1 MFLLNI
7 QNKAMKKTSVSGFTL
22 IELLVVVVMVG
33 VLASI
38 AAPGWLSFVNRQRS
52 NAVRDEML
60 QVLQSAQSNAQR
72 TNKRYKVQINSVA
85 GSAAL
90 TVGPESTSFVGVQ
103 TDVGPEE
110 IRSKLKL
117 DAVDSADDSISE
129 LVFNHEGEV
138 EISGSGTVPV
148 VISSTLQDSNF
159 PKRCIVVTTLL
170 GSMVTAEGDDCD
182 NPDYV
187 PLPSP

>member
-7 QNKAMKKTSVSGFTL
+7 KNKAMKKTSVSGFTL
-22 IELLVVVVMVG
+22 IELLVVVVMAG
-33 VLASI
+33 ILASI

-60 QVLQSAQSNAQR
+60 QVLQSAQSDAQR
-72 TNKRYKVQINSVA
+72 TNKSYKVQINSVA

-90 TVGPESTSFVGVQ
+90 TVGPESSSFVGVQ

-117 DAVDSADDSISE
+117 DAVDSADASISE
-129 LVFNHEGEV
+129 LIFNHEGEV
-138 EISGSGTVPV
+138 EVSGTVPV